1 MRQGCFNARV
11 QNSDAMAL
19 SAALLAVAG
28 DLTQRIQ
35 EGVVARGFADVRP
48 AHGFAFARLAPDGAT
63 VTDLAA
69 HLGVTKQAASQ
80 LVDEIVR
87 KGYAERRPH
96 PGDAR
101 ARLVVLTER
110 GGRAPGRP
118 RRRPPRWWGT
128 GSARSGRV
136 KSARWAPGWRGSPL
150 EVPSVPPGDGASGDI
165 REYQDFTDV
174 PVSSPDFTACPLI
187 TGSFTDA

>member
-1 MRQGCFNARV
+1 M
-11 QNSDAMAL
+11 QNSEAMAL

-28 DLTQRIQ
+28 GLTQRIN
-35 EGVVARGFADVRP
+35 EGVLARGFEGVRP

-80 LVDEIVR
+80 LVDELVR

-96 PGDAR
+96 PEDAR

-110 GGRAPGRP
+110 GWGCTRAAEEAAAEAVREWGDLLGEREVRSLRRQLLRIAPDGPVRP
-118 RRRPPRWWGT
+118 AW
-128 GSARSGRV
+128 
-136 KSARWAPGWRGSPL
+136 
-150 EVPSVPPGDGASGDI
+150 
-165 REYQDFTDV
+165 
-174 PVSSPDFTACPLI
+174 
-187 TGSFTDA
+187 

>member
-1 MRQGCFNARV
+1 V
-11 QNSDAMAL
+11 HNSEAMAL
-19 SAALLAVAG
+19 SAALLSVAG
-28 DLTQRIQ
+28 ELTHRIN
-35 EGVVARGFADVRP
+35 EGVLARGFEGVRP

-101 ARLVVLTER
+101 SRLVVLTER
-110 GGRAPGRP
+110 GWACTRAAEEAAAEVVGAWAALLGEGEVRALRNQLGRIAPYGPLRP
-118 RRRPPRWWGT
+118 AW
-128 GSARSGRV
+128 
-136 KSARWAPGWRGSPL
+136 
-150 EVPSVPPGDGASGDI
+150 
-165 REYQDFTDV
+165 
-174 PVSSPDFTACPLI
+174 
-187 TGSFTDA
+187 

>member
-1 MRQGCFNARV
+1 M
-11 QNSDAMAL
+11 QNSEAMAL

-28 DLTQRIQ
+28 GLTHRIN
-35 EGVVARGFADVRP
+35 EGVLARGFEGVRP

-63 VTDLAA
+63 VTDLAV

-80 LVDEIVR
+80 LVDELVR

-110 GGRAPGRP
+110 GWACTRAAEEAAAEAVREWGELLGEREVRSLGRQLLRIAPDGPIRP
-118 RRRPPRWWGT
+118 AW
-128 GSARSGRV
+128 
-136 KSARWAPGWRGSPL
+136 
-150 EVPSVPPGDGASGDI
+150 
-165 REYQDFTDV
+165 
-174 PVSSPDFTACPLI
+174 
-187 TGSFTDA
+187 

>member
-1 MRQGCFNARV
+1 M

-28 DLTQRIQ
+28 DLTQRIHD
-35 EGVVARGFADVRP
+35 GVVARGFTDLRP

-87 KGYAERRPH
+87 KGYAERLPH
-96 PGDAR
+96 PKDAR
-101 ARLVVLTER
+101 ARLIVLTGR
-110 GGRAPGRP
+110 GWACTRAAEEAAAEVVG
-118 RRRPPRWWGT
+118 
-128 GSARSGRV
+128 
-136 KSARWAPGWRGSPL
+136 RWAELLGEG
-150 EVPSVPPGDGASGDI
+150 EVCVLRDRLARIAPYGPIRPSW
-165 REYQDFTDV
+165 
-174 PVSSPDFTACPLI
+174 
-187 TGSFTDA
+187 

>member
-1 MRQGCFNARV
+1 
-11 QNSDAMAL
+11 MAL

-28 DLTQRIQ
+28 GLTQRIH
-35 EGVVARGFADVRP
+35 EGVIARGFEGLRP

-80 LVDEIVR
+80 LVDEMVR

-101 ARLVVLTER
+101 ARLVVLTGQGWACTRAAEEAAAEAVREWGDLLGER
-110 GGRAPGRP
+110 EVRSLGEQLLRIAPHGPVR
-118 RRRPPRWWGT
+118 
-128 GSARSGRV
+128 
-136 KSARWAPGWRGSPL
+136 PGW
-150 EVPSVPPGDGASGDI
+150 
-165 REYQDFTDV
+165 
-174 PVSSPDFTACPLI
+174 
-187 TGSFTDA
+187 